1 MKGTETW
8 QTQADEARAALQ
20 YAKGVPRKFTTQSIQ
35 RAHLSRREASQISRS
50 VRLSQEKE
58 RIVRHIGEHQSGFY
72 EPPEQLI
79 AATNNTEVTLLDFMI

>member
-58 RIVRHIGEHQSGFY
+58 RIERHRGEHKSRVY
-72 EPPEQLI
+72 EPEQLI